1 MTLLELRRDAR
12 VSHSNRLIRVAAW
25 IIIGLALATSDAL
38 AQESRWRLR
47 AGGGVL
53 FGAESADP
61 NSGPPQGELRTP
73 SLTISVDVIRMIES
87 RAELVIGA
95 TLPFVGVNLAGKDAG
110 NLSPTG
116 VQLGMN
122 YRFPH
127 TWGEIYT
134 GPFLAGFSRDRSAT
148 VSTGTGAPTSF
159 TFPSVWGV
167 GAVVGYRNNLGS
179 TEDCLRGCHARFA
192 YDLSVR
198 WQQARLLVDDG
209 RISWNPVVLT
219 ASIVTRFQ

>member
-1 MTLLELRRDAR
+1 MTFLERDAR
-12 VSHSNRLIRVAAW
+12 VSYPGRLVRVTGW
-25 IIIGLALATSDAL
+25 IFIALALATSDVF

-53 FGAESADP
+53 FGSERADP
-61 NSGPPQGELRTP
+61 SGAPGQGELRTP
-73 SLTISVDVIRMIES
+73 SLSIAVDVIRMIES
-87 RAELVIGA
+87 RAELVLGA
-95 TLPFVGVNLAGKDAG
+95 TLPFVGVDLAGADAG
-110 NLSPTG
+110 VLNPTG
-116 VQLGMN
+116 LQLGMN

-148 VSTGTGAPTSF
+148 VSSGTGPARSF
-159 TFPSVWGV
+159 TFPGVWGV
-167 GAVVGYRNNLGS
+167 GAVVGYRNNLGRA
-179 TEDCLRGCHARFA
+179 EDCLRGCHARFA

-209 RISWNPVVLT
+209 RISWNPVVFT